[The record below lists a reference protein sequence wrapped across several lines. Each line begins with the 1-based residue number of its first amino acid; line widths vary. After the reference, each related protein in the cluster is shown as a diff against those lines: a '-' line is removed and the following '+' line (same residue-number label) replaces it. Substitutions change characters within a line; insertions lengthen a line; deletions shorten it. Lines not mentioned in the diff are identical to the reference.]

1 MAEKSE
7 HIIFKEDTLMEF
19 VTLNTGAKMPLE
31 GFGVF
36 QVPDPAVCEQAV
48 YDAIKTGYRLIDTAQ
63 AYMNEEAVGKA
74 VARAIA
80 DGLTTRD
87 ELFIT
92 TKVWVSNMKTED
104 TAYESVK
111 SSLAK
116 LGLDYVDLI
125 LLHQPMGD
133 YFAAYRGITKAYK
146 EGLVKAVGVSN
157 FYPAILANL
166 CENVDVIPAV
176 NQVEL
181 HPFFAQEEAL
191 KVMKEYGVAPQAWG
205 PFAEGKHGI
214 FTDPELTAIG
224 QKYGKT
230 AAQVVLRWN
239 VQRGVSVLPKSVH
252 VDRMEQ
258 NFDIWD
264 FTLTDDDMA
273 VISAK
278 DKEHSEIVDHS
289 SAEFVKF
296 INGLKV

>member
-1 MAEKSE
+1 
-7 HIIFKEDTLMEF
+7 
-19 VTLNTGAKMPLE
+19 MPLE

-36 QVPDPAVCEQAV
+36 QVPDPKECEDSV
-48 YDAIKTGYRLIDTAQ
+48 YSAIKVGYRLIDTAQ

-80 DGLTTRD
+80 DGLTTRE
-87 ELFIT
+87 ELFVT
-92 TKVWVSNMKTED
+92 TKIWVSNMKNEES
-104 TAYESVK
+104 AYESVK
-111 SSLAK
+111 VSLKK
-116 LGLDYVDLI
+116 LGLNYVDLI

-133 YFAAYRGITKAYK
+133 YFAAYRGAVKAYK

-157 FYPAILANL
+157 FYPAILANF
-166 CENVDVIPAV
+166 CENVEVIPAV

-181 HPFFAQEEAL
+181 HPFFTQEEAL
-191 KVMKEYGVAPQAWG
+191 KVMKDYGVAPQAWG

-224 QKYGKT
+224 AKYGKT

-252 VDRMEQ
+252 IDRMEQ
-258 NFDIWD
+258 NFGIWD
-264 FTLTDDDMA
+264 FTLSDEDMA

-278 DKEHSEIVDHS
+278 DKGHSEIVDHS

-296 INGLKV
+296 INGLKI